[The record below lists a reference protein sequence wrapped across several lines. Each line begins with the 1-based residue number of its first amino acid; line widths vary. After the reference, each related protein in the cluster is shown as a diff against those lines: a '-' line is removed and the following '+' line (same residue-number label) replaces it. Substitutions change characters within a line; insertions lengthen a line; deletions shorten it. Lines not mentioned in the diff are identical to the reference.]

1 MNPNLGPTTGSKDFK
16 VTFMSARCL
25 YKGVLKILNVQ
36 KNSVKSADL
45 IKNNGVKV
53 VDLNELRT
61 VAGQNIIQNAE
72 AKKSPEQLF
81 WNLIY
86 YFNEYHLPYEFILPY
101 EDKQFEKDL
110 KRYEAKSKKVIQTV
124 K

>member
-1 MNPNLGPTTGSKDFK
+1 MQRSGGS
-16 VTFMSARCL
+16 
-25 YKGVLKILNVQ
+25 
-36 KNSVKSADL
+36 KSADL
-45 IKNNGVKV
+45 ISKNGVEMI
-53 VDLNELRT
+53 DLNNLRSERFSESDT
-61 VAGQNIIQNAE
+61 
-72 AKKSPEQLF
+72 PEQLF

-110 KRYEAKSKKVIQTV
+110 KRYEVKGKKVITTI

>member
-1 MNPNLGPTTGSKDFK
+1 MQ
-16 VTFMSARCL
+16 R
-25 YKGVLKILNVQ
+25 NV
-36 KNSVKSADL
+36 SKSADL
-45 IKNNGVKV
+45 ISKSGVKV
-53 VDLNELRT
+53 VDLHDLRSDLFR
-61 VAGQNIIQNAE
+61 GRE
-72 AKKSPEQLF
+72 SHEQLF

-110 KRYEAKSKKVIQTV
+110 KKYEAKGKKVITTI

>member
-1 MNPNLGPTTGSKDFK
+1 MFRGRESH
-16 VTFMSARCL
+16 
-25 YKGVLKILNVQ
+25 
-36 KNSVKSADL
+36 
-45 IKNNGVKV
+45 
-53 VDLNELRT
+53 
-61 VAGQNIIQNAE
+61 
-72 AKKSPEQLF
+72 EQLF

-110 KRYEAKSKKVIQTV
+110 KKYEAKGKKVITTI